1 MTETVVHQNPGIV
14 TVASSTHTP
23 WEVDTQSV
31 VTDSLS
37 NSLEM
42 RHTSKADFPGSVSIT
57 LFKTEPRRIL
67 FNQNVSSSIIH
78 AEKTNP
84 FDTSDNIK
92 EEFASSSDDYLSDK
106 AEVIHSEGI
115 ATSQGTSPGIRW
127 KTLNN
132 SDEETTDGSDEADG
146 DTDDEDSNDKTGMS
160 DTETK
165 NLLEDAIEDEEESDL
180 EDSKTLSSDIGR
192 GSKPIQDKTSSESL
206 VDSLYGMSE
215 EQKAYYTKCFN
226 HLMKKLLHVVE
237 FFKRSGL
244 DREKLSKIWSLS
256 DVNED
261 GYLDLNE
268 FSAAM
273 HLIVLH
279 IKGHI
284 PIPDVIPFEISP
296 PIMPRRDVLQPTTD
310 EGNSKQ
316 GAETRASNVMQD
328 WKQFDY
334 DDTEAGETLGHYP
347 QHHSFSDEHL
357 HIQTENEHSP
367 ERLSTFSD
375 VPPLLVDVRPTAR
388 KATQSI
394 ICAATAKTESSSNM
408 PFKNA
413 ANFALSPQ
421 APKGPPPKPPPRPAS
436 KGHGRSASLDLNNF
450 QSYAVTT
457 PGLKMNLATETS
469 QRGATLP
476 VHGSLRHPYS
486 SVPFDTMRFPKHQ
499 NGKFS
504 NWKREW
510 PLMRMTKR
518 NSISSSFARNFY
530 LFYQHCTGIDYP
542 SSSLRHPPAP
552 PLPPRS
558 TFVDVSVQTEDI
570 VSRSFNDGRE
580 LIEFNIDMEKRIE
593 ELLEEESNASVGN
606 TCATSI
612 GGGTTTNTLPGQVNW
627 QARCEHLRLL
637 NSHLEA
643 ERAKLAQIRLQL
655 ELRLQEATGNHPSMK
670 PTSL

>member
-84 FDTSDNIK
+84 FDASDNIK

-226 HLMKKLLHVVE
+226 HLMKKTVGCSDLSGAIYGANEHVVE

-296 PIMPRRDVLQPTTD
+296 PIMPRRDVLQPTAD

-316 GAETRASNVMQD
+316 GAETRASNIMQD

-486 SVPFDTMRFPKHQ
+486 SVPFDTMRFPKA
-499 NGKFS
+499 S
-504 NWKREW
+504 EW
-510 PLMRMTKR
+510 
-518 NSISSSFARNFY
+518 
-530 LFYQHCTGIDYP
+530 QDP

>member
-1 MTETVVHQNPGIV
+1 MTETVVHKNPTVV
-14 TVASSTHTP
+14 TVTSPVHTP
-23 WEVDTQSV
+23 WKVDTQSV
-31 VTDSLS
+31 VSETLS
-37 NSLEM
+37 TSLER
-42 RHTSKADFPGSVSIT
+42 RHTSVGNFPDTMSIS
-57 LFKTEPRRIL
+57 LLQNESRRIL
-67 FNQNVSSSIIH
+67 FSQNLSSSATH
-78 AEKTNP
+78 AERTNP
-84 FDTSDNIK
+84 FETSDNAK

-106 AEVIHSEGI
+106 AEVVFSGGT
-115 ATSQGTSPGIRW
+115 APSQGTSPGIKW
-127 KTLNN
+127 KALNN
-132 SDEETTDGSDEADG
+132 SDEETSDGSDEVDG
-146 DTDDEDSNDKTGMS
+146 DTDDEGSNDKAGGMS

-165 NLLEDAIEDEEESDL
+165 NLLEDVIEDEEESDL
-180 EDSKTLSSDIGR
+180 EDSKTLSSDMGR
-192 GSKPIQDKTSSESL
+192 TSKPIQDKTSSESL
-206 VDSLYGMSE
+206 ADSLYGMSE

-226 HLMKKLLHVVE
+226 HLMKKTAGYSDISGAVCGANEHVVE

-296 PIMPRRDVLQPTTD
+296 PIMPRRDVLQQTAED
-310 EGNSKQ
+310 GNRRQ
-316 GAETRASNVMQD
+316 RTETRAANIMQD

-334 DDTEAGETLGHYP
+334 DDAVTRVTLGHYP
-347 QHHSFSDEHL
+347 QQYHSFSDEHL
-357 HIQTENEHSP
+357 HVQPENQDSP

-375 VPPLLVDVRPTAR
+375 VPPLLVDVRPTAV
-388 KATQSI
+388 KATQPLT
-394 ICAATAKTESSSNM
+394 CAIKDETESSNVQ
-408 PFKNA
+408 FNGA

-421 APKGPPPKPPPRPAS
+421 APKGPPPKPPPRPVS

-450 QSYAVTT
+450 QSSAVAA
-457 PGLKMNLATETS
+457 PGLKLKLATETS

-476 VHGSLRHPYS
+476 AQGSLRHPCN
-486 SVPFDTMRFPKHQ
+486 SVASDTMRF
-499 NGKFS
+499 S
-504 NWKREW
+504 AATEW
-510 PLMRMTKR
+510 
-518 NSISSSFARNFY
+518 
-530 LFYQHCTGIDYP
+530 QDP

-552 PLPPRS
+552 PLPPRP
-558 TFVDVSVQTEDI
+558 TFVDVSIQTEDVI
-570 VSRSFNDGRE
+570 SSRSFNDGRE
-580 LIEFNIDMEKRIE
+580 LIELNIDMEKRIE
-593 ELLEEESNASVGN
+593 ELLAEESNASASGGCTN
-606 TCATSI
+606 SGGATTS
-612 GGGTTTNTLPGQVNW
+612 TTASDRQVNW
-627 QARCEHLRLL
+627 QVRCDHLRLL

>member
-1 MTETVVHQNPGIV
+1 MTETVVHQNPAIV
-14 TVASSTHTP
+14 TVASPAHTA
-23 WEVDTQSV
+23 WKVDTQSV
-31 VTDSLS
+31 VTEPIST
-37 NSLEM
+37 SLEM
-42 RHTSKADFPGSVSIT
+42 RRTSKSDFPGSVSIS
-57 LFKTEPRRIL
+57 LFQGEPRRIL
-67 FNQNVSSSIIH
+67 FNQNVSSSVIQT
-78 AEKTNP
+78 ERTNP
-84 FDTSDNIK
+84 FDTSDNTK

-106 AEVIHSEGI
+106 AEVVYSGDT
-115 ATSQGTSPGIRW
+115 APSQETSPGIKW

-132 SDEETTDGSDEADG
+132 SDEETSDGSDEVDG
-146 DTDDEDSNDKTGMS
+146 DTDDEDSNDKAGMS

-180 EDSKTLSSDIGR
+180 EDSKTLSSDIDR

-226 HLMKKLLHVVE
+226 HLMKKTTGYSDINGAICGANEHVVE

-296 PIMPRRDVLQPTTD
+296 PVMPRRDILQSTAD
-310 EGNSKQ
+310 DNSSRQEAK
-316 GAETRASNVMQD
+316 TRAPKIMQD

-334 DDTEAGETLGHYP
+334 DDAVAGITLGHCP
-347 QHHSFSDEHL
+347 QQYHSFSDEHL
-357 HIQTENEHSP
+357 HIQPENQDSP

-375 VPPLLVDVRPTAR
+375 VPPLLVDVRPTAL
-388 KATQSI
+388 KATQPI
-394 ICAATAKTESSSNM
+394 ISAITAKTESPSNI
-408 PFKNA
+408 PFKDA

-421 APKGPPPKPPPRPAS
+421 APKGPPPKPPPRPAN

-450 QSYAVTT
+450 QNFAVTT
-457 PGLKMNLATETS
+457 SGLRVNLTTETS

-476 VHGSLRHPYS
+476 AQGSLRHPCS
-486 SVPFDTMRFPKHQ
+486 SMLSDTTRF
-499 NGKFS
+499 S
-504 NWKREW
+504 TAIEW
-510 PLMRMTKR
+510 QDP
-518 NSISSSFARNFY
+518 SSSF
-530 LFYQHCTGIDYP
+530 
-542 SSSLRHPPAP
+542 RHPPAP

-558 TFVDVSVQTEDI
+558 TFVDVSVQTENNTS
-570 VSRSFNDGRE
+570 SRSFNDGRE

-593 ELLEEESNASVGN
+593 ELLAEESNASAGSGYTPNKCGDTTAN
-606 TCATSI
+606 TS
-612 GGGTTTNTLPGQVNW
+612 PRQVNW
-627 QARCEHLRLL
+627 QVRCDHLRLL

>member
-1 MTETVVHQNPGIV
+1 MTETVVHQNPAVV
-14 TVASSTHTP
+14 TVASPVHTP
-23 WEVDTQSV
+23 WNVDTQTAVSE
-31 VTDSLS
+31 TLS
-37 NSLEM
+37 TSLER
-42 RHTSKADFPGSVSIT
+42 RHTSINDFPDSVSIS
-57 LFKTEPRRIL
+57 LLQSESRRML
-67 FNQNVSSSIIH
+67 FNQNVSSSLIH
-78 AEKTNP
+78 AGSTNP
-84 FDTSDNIK
+84 FETSGNIR

-106 AEVIHSEGI
+106 AEVVFRGDT
-115 ATSQGTSPGIRW
+115 APSQGTSPGIKW
-127 KTLNN
+127 KALNN
-132 SDEETTDGSDEADG
+132 SDEETSDGSDEVDG
-146 DTDDEDSNDKTGMS
+146 DTDDDGDNDKAGMS

-192 GSKPIQDKTSSESL
+192 TSKPDKTSSESL
-206 VDSLYGMSE
+206 ADSLYGMSE
-215 EQKAYYTKCFN
+215 EQKTYYAKCFD
-226 HLMKKLLHVVE
+226 HLMKKTAGYSDISGAICGANEHVVQ

-256 DVNED
+256 DVNGD

-296 PIMPRRDVLQPTTD
+296 PVMPRRDVPQLISD
-310 EGNSKQ
+310 DGNSRQ
-316 GAETRASNVMQD
+316 GAETQAANIMQD

-334 DDTEAGETLGHYP
+334 DDVIAGVTLGHCP
-347 QHHSFSDEHL
+347 QQYHSFSDQHL
-357 HIQTENEHSP
+357 HVQSENQDYP

-375 VPPLLVDVRPTAR
+375 VPPLLVDVRPTAL
-388 KATQSI
+388 KATQPLISAI
-394 ICAATAKTESSSNM
+394 TAKTVSSSNVQ
-408 PFKNA
+408 FNDA
-413 ANFALSPQ
+413 ANFALSSQ
-421 APKGPPPKPPPRPAS
+421 GPKGPPPKPPPRPAS

-450 QSYAVTT
+450 QNFALT
-457 PGLKMNLATETS
+457 PGLRLNMAAETS

-476 VHGSLRHPYS
+476 AQGSLRHPCS
-486 SVPFDTMRFPKHQ
+486 SVPSDTLHFTIATECQ
-499 NGKFS
+499 
-504 NWKREW
+504 
-510 PLMRMTKR
+510 
-518 NSISSSFARNFY
+518 
-530 LFYQHCTGIDYP
+530 DP

-558 TFVDVSVQTEDI
+558 TFVDISVQTEDI
-570 VSRSFNDGRE
+570 ISSRSFNDGRE
-580 LIEFNIDMEKRIE
+580 LIELNIDMEKRIE
-593 ELLEEESNASVGN
+593 ELLAEEGNASASNSCNTN
-606 TCATSI
+606 TCNGATTS
-612 GGGTTTNTLPGQVNW
+612 TQSSTGQVNW
-627 QARCEHLRLL
+627 QVRCDHLRLL